1 MIAAHGQSN
10 RPHRDNNKMSKIR
23 HFRTR
28 EILKAVLSFSLL
40 LMATGAS
47 ANETA
52 SSQDHD
58 IIRIWPVTAPGTED
72 WTGPEFVGKNSVTNV
87 TVPTLTVFRPLTAEA
102 NGTAVV
108 VAPGGGFQGLALKQE
123 SDPMAHWLTA
133 RGITVFALKYR
144 VRYTPGL
151 QLPAGD
157 TFDQTI
163 HTLEPA
169 RKIAVADG
177 LQAMRYL
184 KANAKAYE
192 IDSGRIGMMGFSAGA
207 MTTMGVIME
216 AEPDEGPDFAA
227 SVYGSMMGDSAPE
240 AGPPLF
246 IVHAQDDRAVPVRKS
261 IEMYSNWTAAG
272 LPVELHIYE
281 KGGHGFGAIM
291 RNSATDG
298 WLSAFEAWL
307 LEHGWIQD
315 KHGSADG
322 A

>member
-1 MIAAHGQSN
+1 
-10 RPHRDNNKMSKIR
+10 MSKIR
-23 HFRTR
+23 NFP
-28 EILKAVLSFSLL
+28 IQAVLKSVVSFSVL

-47 ANETA
+47 PRCIAA
-52 SSQDHD
+52 SEGHE
-58 IIRIWPVTAPGTED
+58 IIRIWPGTAPGTED

-87 TVPTLTVFRPLTAEA
+87 TVPTLTVFRPQNAQA

-169 RKIAVADG
+169 RRIAVADG

-192 IDSGRIGMMGFSAGA
+192 IDPGRIGMMGFSAGA
-207 MTTMGVIME
+207 MMTMGVVME
-216 AEPDEGPDFAA
+216 AESDEGPDFAA
-227 SVYGSMMGDSAPE
+227 SIYGSMMADSAPE
-240 AGPPLF
+240 DGPPLF

-261 IEMYSNWTAAG
+261 IEMYSKWTAAG

-315 KHGSADG
+315 KHGSAG
-322 A
+322 EA